1 MDFRSVLTTCPY
13 CGVGCNFLFQVID
26 GQIIDTLA
34 AKTGPS
40 NEGSLCIKGWSVH
53 EFVQHP
59 DRLTKPM
66 IRRNGAFKEATW
78 DEAYDYAAS
87 ELLRLKKTYGPES
100 VAFVGSARCPNEET
114 YIFQKFARAAFGHNH
129 VDHCARLC
137 HAPTVAG
144 LAVSFGSGAMTN
156 SFAELEQADC
166 VLVIGSN
173 TTVSHPIAGKRLM
186 RTKANGGKLMVAD
199 PRRTQIA
206 KLADLHVQQNLG
218 TDVALINGL
227 MHVIYKNGWHN
238 QAFIE
243 ERTENFPALLEIIE
257 QFPPER
263 VAEIT
268 GVAVQD
274 ILKMAEW
281 YAKSKDSAIV
291 YVLGITQHT
300 TGVDNVK
307 SLANLA
313 MLCGHIGRP
322 STGVNPIRGQNNVQ
336 GACDMGCLP
345 NAFPGYQY
353 VNVPENVAKFEKA
366 WNAKLSG
373 TPGLTMV
380 EQVEAIHQGKVK
392 GLVVFGANPAM
403 SYPDANRVQ
412 EGLAALEFL
421 LVLDIF
427 PTPTTALAHVVLP
440 GASFAETD
448 GTFASSERRVQ
459 RVREAIPPIPGKYN
473 WEIIP
478 ELSTRVG
485 YPMKYSS
492 AEEIF
497 DEMASLTPAYGGM
510 SFPRLDAAGLCWPCP
525 TPDHPG
531 TKYLHEGRF
540 TRGLGLFQA
549 IDFRPPAESPDADY
563 PFWLTTGQIFSHYLT
578 GTMTRR
584 CRTLDHENPE
594 VFMEIHP
601 QDAARLGIEHGEKIR
616 ASSRRGQIEV
626 TAWVM
631 DTVKPGVVFIPMH
644 FLENAANRLTN
655 AALDPVTKTPEY
667 KVCAIQVEKLAPVMV
682 LDNQGVDS
690 RATPAI

>member
-1 MDFRSVLTTCPY
+1 MDFRSVVTTCPY
-13 CGVGCNFLFQVID
+13 CGVGCNLIFQVLD

-40 NEGSLCIKGWSVH
+40 NEGRLCIKGWSVH
-53 EFVQHP
+53 EFIQHK
-59 DRLTKPM
+59 DRLTKPL
-66 IRRNGAFKEATW
+66 IRRGGSLQEATW
-78 DEAYDYAAS
+78 DQALDLAAS
-87 ELLRLKKTYGPES
+87 ELTRLKETYGPES

-114 YIFQKFARAAFGHNH
+114 YVFQKFARAVFGHNH

-156 SFAELEQADC
+156 SFAELEQAKC
-166 VLVIGSN
+166 ILVIGSN
-173 TTVSHPIAGKRLM
+173 TTVSHPMAGMRLM
-186 RTKANGGKLMVAD
+186 RAQANGGKLMVAD
-199 PRRTQIA
+199 PRKTQIA

-243 ERTENFPALLEIIE
+243 ERTENFPALVEIIE

-263 VAEIT
+263 VSEIT
-268 GVAVQD
+268 GVAVAD
-274 ILKMAEW
+274 IVQMAEW
-281 YAKSKDSAIV
+281 YAKSPASAIV
-291 YVLGITQHT
+291 YVLGITQHS
-300 TGVDNVK
+300 TGTDNVK

-313 MLCGHIGRP
+313 MLCGQIGRP

-336 GACDMGCLP
+336 GACDMGALP

-353 VNVPENVAKFEKA
+353 VSAPECVEKFEKA

-373 TPGLTMV
+373 SPGLTMV
-380 EQVEAIHQGKVK
+380 EQIEAIHQGKFK
-392 GLVVFGANPAM
+392 GLVVFGANPAV
-403 SYPDANRVQ
+403 SYPNVNRVQ
-412 EGLAALEFL
+412 EALESLEFL

-427 PTPTTALAHVVLP
+427 PTSTTALAHVVLP

-448 GTFASSERRVQ
+448 GTFSSSERRVQ
-459 RVREAIPPIPGKYN
+459 RVRQAIEPIAGKAN
-473 WEIIP
+473 WQIIP
-478 ELSTRVG
+478 ELSSRLG
-485 YPMKYSS
+485 YPMHYRS

-510 SFPRLDAAGLCWPCP
+510 SYPRLEEKGLCWPCP

-531 TKYLHEGRF
+531 TQYLHKDRF

-549 IDFRPPAESPDADY
+549 IDYRPPAEGPDADY
-563 PFWLTTGQIFSHYLT
+563 PFWLTTGQIFSQYLT

-584 CRTLDHENPE
+584 CPTLHQENPE
-594 VFMEIHP
+594 VFIEINP
-601 QDAARLGIEHGEKIR
+601 QDAERLQIEPGESIR
-616 ASSRRGQIEV
+616 ARSRRGSIEV
-626 TAWVM
+626 KAWVT
-631 DTVKPGVVFIPMH
+631 DAIKPGVVFIPMH
-644 FLENAANRLTN
+644 YLENAANRLTN
-655 AALDPVTKTPEY
+655 AALDPITKTPEY
-667 KVCAIQVEKLAPVMV
+667 KVCAVKLERLA
-682 LDNQGVDS
+682 
-690 RATPAI
+690 A

>member
-1 MDFRSVLTTCPY
+1 
-13 CGVGCNFLFQVID
+13 
-26 GQIIDTLA
+26 
-34 AKTGPS
+34 
-40 NEGSLCIKGWSVH
+40 
-53 EFVQHP
+53 
-59 DRLTKPM
+59 
-66 IRRNGAFKEATW
+66 
-78 DEAYDYAAS
+78 
-87 ELLRLKKTYGPES
+87 
-100 VAFVGSARCPNEET
+100 
-114 YIFQKFARAAFGHNH
+114 
-129 VDHCARLC
+129 
-137 HAPTVAG
+137 
-144 LAVSFGSGAMTN
+144 MTN
-156 SFAELEQADC
+156 SFAELEQANC
-166 VLVIGSN
+166 ILVIGSN
-173 TTVSHPIAGKRLM
+173 TTVAHPIASKRLI
-186 RTKANGGKLMVAD
+186 RAQANGAKLMVAD
-199 PRRTQIA
+199 PRQTQIA
-206 KLADLHVQQNLG
+206 QLADLHVQQNLG

-243 ERTENFPALLEIIE
+243 ERTENFPALVEMIE

-268 GVAVQD
+268 GVPADD
-274 ILKMAEW
+274 IVKVAEW

-307 SLANLA
+307 SLANLS

-353 VNVPENVAKFEKA
+353 VSVPENVAKFEKA
-366 WNAKLSG
+366 WGAKLSG

-380 EQVEAIHQGKVK
+380 EQVEAALEGKVK

-403 SYPDANRVQ
+403 SYPDSNRVR

-427 PTPTTALAHVVLP
+427 PTPTTELAHVVLP

-448 GTFASSERRVQ
+448 GTFSSSERRVQ
-459 RVREAIPPIPGKYN
+459 KVREAIPPIPGKYN

-485 YPMKYSS
+485 YPMKYAS

-510 SFPRLDAAGLCWPCP
+510 TFPRLDAAGLCWPCP
-525 TPDHPG
+525 TPEHPG

-584 CRTLDHENPE
+584 CYTLDHENPE

-601 QDAARLGIEHGEKIR
+601 QDAERLGIESGDKVQ
-616 ASSRRGQIEV
+616 ASTRRGKIEV
-626 TAWVM
+626 KALVI

-667 KVCAIQVEKLAPVMV
+667 KVCAVQVEKLAAATV
-682 LDNQGVDS
+682 LDNQAGEPL
-690 RATPAI
+690 ATPAI